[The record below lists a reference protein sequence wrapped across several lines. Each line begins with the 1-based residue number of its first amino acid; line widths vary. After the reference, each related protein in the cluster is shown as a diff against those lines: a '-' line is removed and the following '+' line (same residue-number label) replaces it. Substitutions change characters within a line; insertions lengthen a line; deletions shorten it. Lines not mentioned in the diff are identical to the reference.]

1 MMEHV
6 NPAQPDSDS
15 RSRAAAMQMVVQ
27 FVVNHYSQE
36 VAGHQRV
43 LQRRAEHPRSPDP
56 SEPDERHAHQG
67 RHDEA
72 QGIAGMVV
80 MDSMDEEMDAR
91 ADLYGKVEVE
101 EIAVD
106 RVLRQC
112 PGEVS
117 EHDAQDQ
124 DWCRQQRGRLPQQQS
139 DRDQIDEWNSPVG
152 ARQSVEQPFLK
163 MRGEAES
170 WSARGGEGGALTRV
184 IGSLVVFSHCHYKDR

>member
-1 MMEHV
+1 MMEHESG
-6 NPAQPDSDS
+6 AARPDL

-91 ADLYGKVEVE
+91 ADLAGKVEVE

-139 DRDQIDEWNSPVG
+139 DRTDRRMEQSSGRATVG
-152 ARQSVEQPFLK
+152 RVARS
-163 MRGEAES
+163 
-170 WSARGGEGGALTRV
+170 
-184 IGSLVVFSHCHYKDR
+184 